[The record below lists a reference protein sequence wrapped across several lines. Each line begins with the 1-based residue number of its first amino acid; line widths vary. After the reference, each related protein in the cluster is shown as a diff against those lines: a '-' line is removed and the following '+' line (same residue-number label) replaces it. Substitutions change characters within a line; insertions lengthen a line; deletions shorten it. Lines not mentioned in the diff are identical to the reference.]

1 MIRTTAAIMVLLA
14 SVTVRFE
21 RQTPSAASH
30 PEYLFINSDSGLA
43 KNIVAAGND
52 GYGIQFVARFPG
64 EPGVILKRDGRGP
77 RSYRVVDTARLSS
90 FVKELNEAGAG
101 GFKLVPL
108 SVKGK
113 SAVLELQPHEARFT
127 YSVVEGEDDG
137 ALKALADARGRGLA
151 LVGMLGV
158 DMGLKLKRVFLCEA
172 IEGGSSSQASGERE
186 YRIVGTE
193 KTGTLENEIRQAAA
207 AGFRAIMA
215 GGKLAVLMER
225 EAGTAPPLSDY
236 RVIAMR
242 RVGTAV
248 RELQAAGAEGF
259 RIAVVPEHLNEGVF
273 LLHRTP
279 GTSERFGYQIARL
292 KTKTANEQLL
302 QADGE
307 GFRIAVLVNDWVVL
321 ERSLTR

>member
-1 MIRTTAAIMVLLA
+1 MIRTTAAIVVLLA
-14 SVTVRFE
+14 SVAVGFD
-21 RQTPSAASH
+21 RQTPSAA
-30 PEYLFINSDSGLA
+30 PDQQYLFINSESGLA
-43 KNIVAAGND
+43 KKIVAAGND
-52 GYGIQFVARFPG
+52 GYGVEFVALFTD
-64 EPGVILKRDGRGP
+64 EPGMILKRDGRGP

-101 GFKLVPL
+101 GFKLVPS

-113 SAVLELQPHEARFT
+113 SAVLELQPNGVRFT

-137 ALKALADARGRGLA
+137 ALKTLADASRRGLA
-151 LVGMLGV
+151 VVGMLVV
-158 DMGLKLKRVFLCEA
+158 DMGLKLKRVFLCEEV
-172 IEGGSSSQASGERE
+172 EGGSSSQPSGERE

-193 KTGTLENEIRQAAA
+193 STATLENEIKQAAA
-207 AGFRAIMA
+207 AGFRAVMA
-215 GGKLAVLMER
+215 GGKLTVLMER
-225 EAGTAPPLSDY
+225 QAGTAPPSSDY

-259 RIAVVPEHLNEGVF
+259 RISVVPEHVNEGVF

-279 GTSERFGYQIARL
+279 GTSERFDYRIERL

-302 QADGE
+302 HAESE
-307 GFRIAVLVNDWVVL
+307 GFRIGVLFNDWVVL